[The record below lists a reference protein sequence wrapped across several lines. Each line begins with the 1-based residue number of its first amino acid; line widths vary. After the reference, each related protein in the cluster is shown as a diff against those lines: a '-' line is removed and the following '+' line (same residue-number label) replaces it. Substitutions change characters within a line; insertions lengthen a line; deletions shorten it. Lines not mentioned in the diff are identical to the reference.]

1 MNDLERIE
9 QRYDRRI
16 WLMLAGLVVG
26 ITAMSVDEVLRILD
40 AEVAQW
46 LDLAISACSLAG
58 WLIVAGVLIA
68 LSRSNDAEMLAAPV
82 DDERVQENRWRAYQF
97 AFNVV
102 LASQLVFMIGGAFL
116 SKYASFNPSLSLTA
130 NLTIGIGLAAALFRF
145 QQLNR

>member
-16 WLMLAGLVVG
+16 WFMLAGLVIG
-26 ITAMSVDEVLRILD
+26 ITAMSVDEVFRILD
-40 AEVAQW
+40 ADLEKW
-46 LDLAISACSLAG
+46 LDLALSICSLAG

-68 LSRSNDAEMLAAPV
+68 LSRSNDSEMLAAPV

-97 AFNVV
+97 AFNAV
-102 LASQLVFMIGGAFL
+102 LASQLIFMVGGAAL
-116 SKYASFNPSLSLTA
+116 QKYASFNPSLSLTA

>member
-1 MNDLERIE
+1 VNDLERIE

-40 AEVAQW
+40 SDIDKR
-46 LDLAISACSLAG
+46 LDLAITLCSLAG
-58 WLIVAGVLIA
+58 WLVVVGVLFA
-68 LSRSNDAEMLAAPV
+68 LSRSDDSEMLAAPV

-97 AFNVV
+97 AFNAV
-102 LASQLVFMIGGAFL
+102 LVTQLVFMIGGAFL
-116 SKYASFNPSLSLTA
+116 QKTTGFNPSLSLTA